1 MHACGVRLQARDE
14 IARSLH
20 RQALMIKAQ
29 PVKAAQLLTRSGAA
43 RSAVIALRHDDAVP
57 GMGGGDRAVDGEN
70 ATMARRNLTHD
81 ADEKTPDLAGNRSD
95 QRASPERD

>member
-1 MHACGVRLQARDE
+1 MHACGLRLQARDE

-43 RSAVIALRHDDAVP
+43 RSAVIALGHDNAMP
-57 GMGGGDRAVDGEN
+57 GVSRSNGRIDGED
-70 ATMARRNLTHD
+70 ASVRR
-81 ADEKTPDLAGNRSD
+81 ADGAYHPQEKTLVLG
-95 QRASPERD
+95 EH